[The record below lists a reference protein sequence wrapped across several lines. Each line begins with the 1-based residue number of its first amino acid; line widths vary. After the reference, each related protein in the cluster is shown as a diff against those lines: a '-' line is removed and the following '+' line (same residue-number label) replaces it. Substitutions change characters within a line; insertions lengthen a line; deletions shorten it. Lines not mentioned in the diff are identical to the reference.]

1 MKIKLQWIVI
11 TLSALIAFLTGC
23 SSQMGHA
30 KVDPYEGFNRWSYAF
45 NTDLDHLILRPVS
58 TVYNNAT
65 PPQFRTGVSHFF
77 DNITILTTLPNDF
90 LQGKGKY
97 VVEDFWRFL
106 INSTL
111 GIGGLFDVATQM
123 GLPRHYNDF
132 GMTLAYYGHEPSPY
146 LVIPVLGPSTFRDG
160 FGLLLGYVAS
170 PWPYVRPY
178 WASWTALGLKLTSMR
193 ASLMPANKLL
203 DEAFDPYIMMRNAYL
218 QNRDALIA
226 ANNADS
232 MQQADQIASHDLSDV
247 SQTSSSNTNTED
259 ADTNT
264 AGSQLN

>member
-232 MQQADQIASHDLSDV
+232 IRIFSVCIA
-247 SQTSSSNTNTED
+247 
-259 ADTNT
+259 
-264 AGSQLN
+264 